1 MKHAPLILVL
11 FAISTVFLGVVCNT
25 ALKPTDGR
33 HHMTGKEN
41 IRTPEMMTETYKVA
55 GNCDMCKK
63 RIETSAK
70 NIKGVTQA
78 DWNADKQT
86 LTVMYF
92 PQQTN
97 GLEIQKTV
105 AAVGHDTDKFKA
117 TDAAYKK
124 LPSCCRYDRML

>member
-1 MKHAPLILVL
+1 MKRSQLILVL
-11 FAISTVFLGVVCNT
+11 FAIGTIFLFAVCNT
-25 ALKPTDGR
+25 AVKPTQGK
-33 HHMTGKEN
+33 HNMTGKEN

-63 RIETSAK
+63 RIETAAK
-70 NIKGVTQA
+70 NIKGITEA
-78 DWNADKQT
+78 DWNADKQA

-97 GLEIQKTV
+97 GLEIQKEV

-117 TDAAYKK
+117 EDAAYKK
-124 LPSCCRYDRML
+124 LPSCCHYERML